1 MNILI
6 FTWMFVYGQA
16 AYRTAGVS
24 TAMNISMMGLVG
36 AMGLNA
42 QEPVSFQAI
51 ADIFFGISTGTVIAA
66 VFQRSLWPL
75 LPQREMRDRFQEML
89 RIQREA
95 LVSGTPSL
103 EGVARL
109 SQLPSE
115 ITLRLA
121 NLVRPVYSEAEIQ
134 NLRAL
139 VDHLN
144 RFTANRIWESD
155 PGQAKDGLALTKKI
169 RELFAEI
176 LEKIDVSF
184 ATGRPCS
191 VDATPLRAAIA
202 EFDAW
207 VLAARLK
214 MISENADLSVTTN
227 IIGRAARYQNAATN
241 LMAAAELAAQLDTA
255 LYSKD
260 NAL

>member
-1 MNILI
+1 
-6 FTWMFVYGQA
+6 
-16 AYRTAGVS
+16 
-24 TAMNISMMGLVG
+24 
-36 AMGLNA
+36 
-42 QEPVSFQAI
+42 
-51 ADIFFGISTGTVIAA
+51 
-66 VFQRSLWPL
+66 
-75 LPQREMRDRFQEML
+75 ML

-95 LVSGTPSL
+95 LLSGKPSL

-139 VDHLN
+139 VDHLD

-155 PGQAKDGLALTKKI
+155 QGEAEDGLALTKKI

-176 LEKIDVSF
+176 LEKIGVSF

-191 VDATPLRAAIA
+191 VDAAPLRAAIA

-241 LMAAAELAAQLDTA
+241 LMAAAEVAAQLDTA

>member
-1 MNILI
+1 
-6 FTWMFVYGQA
+6 
-16 AYRTAGVS
+16 
-24 TAMNISMMGLVG
+24 MNISMMGLVG

-66 VFQRSLWPL
+66 VFQRTLWPL
-75 LPQREMRDRFQEML
+75 LPQREMRERFQEML

-95 LVSGTPSL
+95 LLSGKPSL

-115 ITLRLA
+115 IKLRLA
-121 NLVRPVYSEAEIQ
+121 NLVRPVYSEGEIQ

-139 VDHLN
+139 VDHLD
-144 RFTANRIWESD
+144 RFIANRIWESD
-155 PGQAKDGLALTKKI
+155 PGKTEDALALTKKI

-176 LEKIDVSF
+176 LETIGASF
-184 ATGRPCS
+184 STGRPCS
-191 VDATPLRAAIA
+191 VDTTPLRAAIA

-207 VLAARLK
+207 VVDVRHK
-214 MISENADLSVTTN
+214 MMSQDADPLVTTN
-227 IIGRAARYQNAATN
+227 LIGHAARYQHAATN
-241 LMAAAELAAQLDTA
+241 LMAAAEVAAQLDTS